1 MYKIKLDKERE
12 IKFNM
17 RAISRAEKL
26 LGQSIIKSAQ
36 DPTMEVIAGL
46 TLAGISHE
54 KNSFTIDEIMD
65 LIDEHTTIQD
75 VTEQVLTALSE
86 AMGTSEGGDEKNA
99 QTAK

>member
-1 MYKIKLDKERE
+1 MFKIKLDKERE

-26 LGQSIIKSAQ
+26 FGKSIIKAAQ

-54 KNSFTIDEIMD
+54 KNTFTIDGIMD
-65 LIDEHTTIQD
+65 LIDEHTTIQE

-86 AMGTSEGGDEKNA
+86 AMGTGEDGEEKNA
-99 QTAK
+99 QTEK